1 MTLTPGIPD
10 LGRTR
15 PPPDPRH
22 NRSTQR
28 WWPILTPLMA
38 LVVGVSLLFP
48 AIRHQWALSLIRQSA
63 RYTVLSFND
72 ASALP
77 AAATVNQ
84 PIAFSFNV
92 GNHEGRAV
100 DYRYII
106 SESSGKT
113 SHILRESSRSV
124 AAGTTWTVSQVVR
137 LSCRSTPCHIQVS
150 LPGHPE
156 TVDFLVALKIRRAQR
171 G

>member
-1 MTLTPGIPD
+1 MPD
-10 LGRTR
+10 SGRTR

-22 NRSTQR
+22 DRGTLR
-28 WWPILTPLMA
+28 WWPILTPLVA
-38 LVVGVSLLFP
+38 LAVGVSLLFP
-48 AIRHQWALSLIRQSA
+48 AIRHQWALSLVRQPA

-77 AAATVNQ
+77 TAAAVNQ

-92 GNHEGRAV
+92 GNQEGRAA

-113 SHILRESSRSV
+113 SHILSESSGSV
-124 AAGTTWTVSQVVR
+124 AAGTTWTVSKVVR
-137 LSCRSTPCHIQVS
+137 LSCRSSPCRIQVS
-150 LPGHPE
+150 LPGHAE
-156 TVDFLVALKIRRAQR
+156 TVDFLVALKTRRAQR